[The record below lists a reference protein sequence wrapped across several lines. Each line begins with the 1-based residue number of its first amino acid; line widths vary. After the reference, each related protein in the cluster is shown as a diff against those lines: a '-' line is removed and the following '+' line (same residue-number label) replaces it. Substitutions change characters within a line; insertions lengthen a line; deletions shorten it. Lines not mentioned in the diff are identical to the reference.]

1 MTAKLMTYGLLG
13 ALGLFALGGIFL
25 YAFPLQVRLSADWP
39 DAPLEVS
46 DIDPLTLAI
55 TDWPG
60 EPLKVSHIYPLTFSF
75 ADYTV
80 ADALS
85 AAGQFRVVADGQWE
99 VSPKAG
105 DQGLFPE
112 VFKLGHGVRVEKDA
126 DNWREGQVTGAGF
139 VAATDT
145 APAYFS
151 ATLTG
156 ETTEG
161 TLAAAD
167 TVTVKSL
174 VAE

>member
-1 MTAKLMTYGLLG
+1 MTTKLMTYGLLG

-25 YAFPLQVRLSADWP
+25 YAFPLQVRLSA
-39 DAPLEVS
+39 APVEVQ
-46 DIDPLTLAI
+46 LTEAPPI
-55 TDWPG
+55 QVQVSADWPG

-85 AAGQFRVVADGQWE
+85 AAGQFRVVAAGQWE

-126 DNWREGQVTGAGF
+126 DNWREGQVSGAGF

-174 VAE
+174 VTE